1 MPDAAQP
8 ILTVR
13 GLNKAYGPTP
23 VLNDV
28 ALDVPR
34 GSIVALLGAS
44 GSGKTTL
51 LQTIAGL
58 VEPDSGSLVLDGQ
71 DITLVPAFKRP
82 INMMFQSYALFPH
95 LSVAANIEYGL
106 RARGSPR
113 PERESLVGWA
123 LELVR
128 LQGLG
133 SRKPDQLSGG
143 QRQRVALARCLVMK
157 PAILLLDEPMAALDR
172 GLRAAVQRELIGI
185 QRKVSATF
193 IVVTH
198 DQDEAM
204 AMADYIAVMDTG
216 RIVQFGPPREV
227 YERPSTRFVAS
238 FLGTINLFDG
248 TASAVEPTRFTL
260 QTNDGITLT
269 ATGRAPASAGAC
281 LGIRP
286 EKLVVARAA
295 TGLAN
300 DFVGTIEELSYCG
313 NVTHAVVRL
322 AADRRL
328 TTIIL
333 NHGVVSAEIFAVGD
347 TVHVG
352 FAPESLVALPE

>member
-1 MPDAAQP
+1 MPHGDQA
-8 ILTVR
+8 ILQVR
-13 GLNKAYGPTP
+13 GLNKAYGSTP

-28 ALDVPR
+28 SLDVPR

-58 VEPDSGSLVLDGQ
+58 VEMDSGSLLLDGQ
-71 DITLVPAFKRP
+71 DITTVPAFKRP
-82 INMMFQSYALFPH
+82 VNMMFQSYALFPH
-95 LSVAANIEYGL
+95 LSVAANIAYGL
-106 RARGSPR
+106 RARGTPR
-113 PERESLVGWA
+113 LDRERLIDWA

-133 SRKPDQLSGG
+133 ARKPDQLSGG

-157 PAILLLDEPMAALDR
+157 PTILLLDEPMAALDR
-172 GLRAAVQRELIGI
+172 GLRAAVQRELKSI

-204 AMADYIAVMDTG
+204 AMADYIAVMDKG

-227 YERPSTRFVAS
+227 YETPQTRFVAS
-238 FLGTINLFDG
+238 FLGVINLFDG
-248 TASAVEPTRFTL
+248 AATGSGSSGLTL
-260 QTNDGITLT
+260 TTSDGIRLT
-269 ATGRAPASAGAC
+269 AAGSAGNAATAC
-281 LGIRP
+281 VGVRP
-286 EKLVVARAA
+286 EKLVVTRAA

-300 DFVGTIEELSYCG
+300 DLAGTIEELSYGG
-313 NVTHAVVRL
+313 NVTHAVVRV

-328 TTIIL
+328 ATIIL
-333 NHGVVSAEIFAVGD
+333 NKAQLSTDLLAVGD
-347 TVHVG
+347 AVHVG
-352 FAPESLVALPE
+352 CAPESLVVLHE